1 MLNPHRLLENRIRG
15 CLVGVAIG
23 DALGMPWETCTRD
36 EILAMTGGNGVV
48 DLQDLPADRKIN
60 DPRGIALG
68 NTTDDWQLTKAVATS
83 LIRSRGFHVFD
94 QAAAHIEAYETST
107 KGWGGST
114 RQAIAEF
121 KLWFDS
127 RGREGRRPDVP
138 ANPGALRGKGN
149 GILMKLAPVVCVAAL
164 ERAKSNAPDRSDDAL
179 RATITKLV
187 QMTHTEDISVDV
199 GRVFLALLEGRME
212 TPNWSSIGPLLRQSE
227 VRKSLENLF
236 EGKSPAIDEVR
247 VRCGTSFLATES
259 AAYGLSLLML
269 HGHDFRSAV
278 LAAINGGGD
287 TDTNAS
293 IVGAL
298 VGAHLGFEAIPKAW
312 IASIPDASQALDVAD
327 RLIDTF
333 LYN

>member
-1 MLNPHRLLENRIRG
+1 MHSNHHDLSDRIRG

-23 DALGMPWETCTRD
+23 DALGMPWETCSHT
-36 EILAMTGGNGVV
+36 EILEMTHGIGVV
-48 DLQDLPADRKIN
+48 DLQDLPADRKAN

-83 LIRSRGFHVFD
+83 LIRSRGFHLFD

-114 RQAIAEF
+114 RQAIAEC

-138 ANPGALRGKGN
+138 ATPGPGRGKGN
-149 GILMKLAPVVCVAAL
+149 GVLMKLAPLACRAAL
-164 ERAKSNAPDRSDDAL
+164 GRTNEAVL
-179 RATITKLV
+179 RTATMMLAE
-187 QMTHTEDISVDV
+187 MTHTEDISVDV
-199 GRVFLALLEGRME
+199 ARVFLALLEGRIE
-212 TPNWSSIGPLLRQSE
+212 TPNWSNIGPMIQQSE
-227 VRKSLENLF
+227 VRATLQNLF
-236 EGKSPAIDEVR
+236 ADKSPSMAEVR
-247 VRCGTSFLATES
+247 EKCGTSFLATES

-269 HGHDFRSAV
+269 HGSDFRAAV

-298 VGAHLGFEAIPKAW
+298 VGAHLGLDAIPKTW
-312 IASIPDASQALDVAD
+312 IAAIPDASEALDVAN

-333 LYN
+333 G